1 MTTANLTFNAIN
13 EALVR
18 INARMDAAECHGT
31 LCGLLCAADRLD
43 YAAWLDRAFPTVD
56 PADALAKEVD
66 QTLKP
71 LYNLALKQISG
82 SSYDLALVLPDDET
96 PLLGR
101 TQALGDWCQ
110 GFLMGL
116 AMAGIRDFTRLPPD
130 SAEFIQ
136 DLLDISRIE
145 EQELEE
151 GEDEEQAFAGIVEY
165 VRAGVLLIRSE
176 LRPAAMSPQG
186 SPSLH

>member
-1 MTTANLTFNAIN
+1 M
-13 EALVR
+13 
-18 INARMDAAECHGT
+18 
-31 LCGLLCAADRLD
+31 
-43 YAAWLDRAFPTVD
+43 
-56 PADALAKEVD
+56 
-66 QTLKP
+66 
-71 LYNLALKQISG
+71 
-82 SSYDLALVLPDDET
+82 LPDDET

>member
-1 MTTANLTFNAIN
+1 MDNSPRLPHNGVFKRDFCMTTANLTFNAIN

-96 PLLGR
+96 P
-101 TQALGDWCQ
+101 A
-110 GFLMGL
+110 
-116 AMAGIRDFTRLPPD
+116 PD
-130 SAEFIQ
+130 HSWN
-136 DLLDISRIE
+136 R
-145 EQELEE
+145 
-151 GEDEEQAFAGIVEY
+151 
-165 VRAGVLLIRSE
+165 
-176 LRPAAMSPQG
+176 
-186 SPSLH
+186 